1 MLRFL
6 NRFIF
11 NQIKAFIIRHFKVE
25 RSHWVNRKY
34 VGKNLENNIISVDE
48 KTYKK
53 LKHFEEAE
61 HQIGRFL
68 NIKKVLQKVQDSDIN
83 GDLVEFGTWQGQGLI
98 LFDLAI
104 NKKIKKKMVG
114 IDSFEGLPESSTV
127 WKKGSFSNTSF
138 ELVSTKLKNQIKNFS
153 EVVLIQG
160 WFNDPLVSK
169 RLYEKVK
176 NISIVHFDADLGS
189 STLEALRIIEPYF
202 RNREQPIYFLFD
214 DWGCHPNEV
223 PDAFN
228 KWLNQ
233 AELKY
238 KIKAKMIFFTNL
250 TRYYEI
256 TFENI
261 NLRK

>member
-11 NQIKAFIIRHFKVE
+11 NQIKAFIIRHLKVE

-61 HQIGRFL
+61 HQIGRFI

-138 ELVSTKLKNQIKNFS
+138 ELVNTKLKNQIKNFS

-160 WFNDPLVSK
+160 
-169 RLYEKVK
+169 
-176 NISIVHFDADLGS
+176 
-189 STLEALRIIEPYF
+189 
-202 RNREQPIYFLFD
+202 
-214 DWGCHPNEV
+214 
-223 PDAFN
+223 
-228 KWLNQ
+228 
-233 AELKY
+233 
-238 KIKAKMIFFTNL
+238 
-250 TRYYEI
+250 
-256 TFENI
+256 
-261 NLRK
+261 